1 MQEETNIEIVVEEKL
16 ENVQSGQA
24 FEKKKKKDLI
34 FELTLFFIL
43 GLLIGITVKT
53 EAVKRITIGFNDY
66 QIPAKTQRY
75 DVAELKRNL
84 VQQAAREQEAS
95 SDQQTTGNNQ

>member
-1 MQEETNIEIVVEEKL
+1 MQEETNIEIVVEEES
-16 ENVQSGQA
+16 ENVQDGQA
-24 FEKKKKKDLI
+24 LEKKKKKDLF

-66 QIPAKTQRY
+66 QLPAKASRY
-75 DVAELKRNL
+75 DIPELKRNL
-84 VQQAAREQEAS
+84 LQQAAKEQAANA
-95 SDQQTTGNNQ
+95 DQQPVTGNQ

>member
-1 MQEETNIEIVVEEKL
+1 MQEETNIELVAEREL
-16 ENVQSGQA
+16 ENVQSGQDL
-24 FEKKKKKDLI
+24 EKKKKKDLI

-43 GLLIGITVKT
+43 GALIGITIKT

-66 QIPAKTQRY
+66 QIPAKVARY
-75 DVAELKRNL
+75 DLFELKRNL

-95 SDQQTTGNNQ
+95 SEQQPVTSK

>member
-16 ENVQSGQA
+16 ENVQSGQDL
-24 FEKKKKKDLI
+24 EKKKKKDLI

-66 QIPAKTQRY
+66 QIPTKTQRY

-84 VQQAAREQEAS
+84 FQQAARKQEAS